1 MTSGRIHSIETMGLL
16 DGPGIR
22 TIVFLQ
28 GCPLRCQYCHN
39 PDTQNVKG
47 GEVTTPEALVT
58 MAKRYKP
65 YFERSG
71 GGVTFSGGE
80 PLLQGKFLLESLK
93 LMKAAGIHTAIDTS
107 GYGESEYFEE
117 ILKYTDYVLLDLK
130 HFEEKAHKELI
141 GVSMSGRQAFLN
153 ALSRF
158 KGKICFRHVM
168 VPGYT
173 DSEGAMEQLAKL
185 IVNYQTIVDK
195 IEILPYH
202 KMGVQ
207 KYTQLGT
214 TDPLAAVP
222 QMDKARAKEL
232 EHYLMACVQELRETE
247 LGQAA
252 SA

>member
-1 MTSGRIHSIETMGLL
+1 MTTGRIHSIETMGLL

-39 PDTQNVKG
+39 PDTQNMKSG
-47 GEVTTPEALVT
+47 QITTPEDLVR

-65 YFERSG
+65 YFDRSG

-80 PLLQGKFLLESLK
+80 PLAQGKFLLESLK
-93 LMKAAGIHTAIDTS
+93 LMKQAGIHTAIDTS
-107 GYGESEYFEE
+107 GYGENQYFDE
-117 ILKYTDYVLLDLK
+117 ILHHTDYVLLDIK
-130 HFEEKAHKELI
+130 HFDEAAHLDLI
-141 GVSMSGRQAFLN
+141 GVSMRGRQAFLE
-153 ALSRF
+153 ALKHYR
-158 KGKICFRHVM
+158 GKVCFRHVM

-173 DSEGAMEQLAKL
+173 DSEEAMDRLAEL
-185 IVNYQTIVDK
+185 IVKYQTIVDK

-207 KYTQLGT
+207 KYTQLNQE
-214 TDPLAAVP
+214 DPLKDTP
-222 QMDKARAKEL
+222 QMDKPRAKAL
-232 EHYLMACVQELRETE
+232 ESYLIDKVNELRVKR
-247 LGQAA
+247 LDQAV

>member
-1 MTSGRIHSIETMGLL
+1 MTTGRIHSIETMGLL

-39 PDTQNVKG
+39 PDTQNMKSG
-47 GEVTTPEALVT
+47 QITTPEDLVR

-65 YFERSG
+65 YFDRSG

-80 PLLQGKFLLESLK
+80 PLAQGKFLLESLK
-93 LMKAAGIHTAIDTS
+93 LMKQAGIHTAIDTS
-107 GYGESEYFEE
+107 GYGENQYFDE
-117 ILKYTDYVLLDLK
+117 ILHHTDYVLLDIK
-130 HFEEKAHKELI
+130 HFDEAAHLDLI
-141 GVSMSGRQAFLN
+141 GVSMRGRQAFLE
-153 ALSRF
+153 ALKHYR
-158 KGKICFRHVM
+158 GKVCFRHVM

-173 DSEGAMEQLAKL
+173 DSEEAMDRLAEL
-185 IVNYQTIVDK
+185 IVKYQTIVDK

-207 KYTQLGT
+207 KYTQLNQE
-214 TDPLAAVP
+214 DPLKDTP
-222 QMDKARAKEL
+222 QMDKQRAKAL
-232 EHYLMACVQELRETE
+232 ESYLIAKVNELRVKH
-247 LGQAA
+247 LDQAV